1 MEQTVRTTILNYHKA
16 PAPGAIGYWTSTVD
30 GRETKYVRVFCGLAL
45 PTLDRQAAAIVI
57 LGEIFRSFAPMDLWG
72 LSAATGSWP
81 AVKGALTTFCRDLK
95 PDLIIVADEPSRKLV
110 FPITDTLIG
119 APVVPSCYAAPPHAL
134 TEVGRSAVD
143 QLFKE
148 DRLHVDHL
156 MDVLDSEKDQADMAL
171 RLAISY
177 ALEFSAFYPGKPR
190 GPLQIKRPLGT
201 TGL

>member
-1 MEQTVRTTILNYHKA
+1 MEQTVRTTILDYHKA

-45 PTLDRQAAAIVI
+45 PTLDRQAAALIV
-57 LGEIFRSFAPMDLWG
+57 LGEIFRSFAPVDLWG
-72 LSAATGSWP
+72 FAAAVGSWSEIK
-81 AVKGALTTFCRDLK
+81 AALLQFCRDLK

-177 ALEFSAFYPGKPR
+177 ALEFSAFYAGKKR
-190 GPLQIKRPLGT
+190 GPLQLKRVLGT
-201 TGL
+201 EGL

>member
-1 MEQTVRTTILNYHKA
+1 MEQS
-16 PAPGAIGYWTSTVD
+16 STVVLD
-30 GRETKYVRVFCGLAL
+30 YKPANSLGGAYWHGNVLGKEMKFVRVHAGLAI
-45 PTLDRQAAAIVI
+45 PQLDRQAAAVIV
-57 LGEIFRSFAPMDLWG
+57 LGELQRSFAPPDFTG
-72 LSAATGSWP
+72 LAAAVGSWP
-81 AVKGALTTFCRDLK
+81 AVKGALTAFCRDLK

-177 ALEFSAFYPGKPR
+177 ASEFSAFYPGKPR
-190 GPLQIKRPLGT
+190 GPLQLKRVFGVE
-201 TGL
+201 GL